1 MAEIGKDIM
10 GLEVGHDV
18 AVDNM
23 LKALVEPRSEG
34 EGPVFSWG
42 VAVAFLKGQVQG
54 LGDF

>member
-10 GLEVGHDV
+10 GLEVGHDL

-23 LKALVEPRSEG
+23 LKDLVGPRSEG

-42 VAVAFLKGQVQG
+42 VAVAFLKGT
-54 LGDF
+54 GDIGS